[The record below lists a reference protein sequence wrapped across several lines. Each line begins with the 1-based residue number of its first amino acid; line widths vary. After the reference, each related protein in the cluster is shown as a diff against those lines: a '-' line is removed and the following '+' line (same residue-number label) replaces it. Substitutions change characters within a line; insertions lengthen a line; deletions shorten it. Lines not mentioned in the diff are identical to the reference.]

1 MADLQAASKQ
11 AHRKTVESSIDDVV
25 SYLQEVLGQKLV
37 AHIAGVTDPRTVGRW
52 AAGERAPRHD
62 HEQRVRFAYQIF
74 QLLLAEE
81 APQTVR
87 AWFLGLNPQL
97 GDESP
102 TECVR
107 TDQFREVLVAAKA
120 FLAGG

>member
-1 MADLQAASKQ
+1 MPNLGALEQQ
-11 AHRKTVESSIDDVV
+11 AHRKTVESSFGDVA
-25 SYLQEVLGQKLV
+25 SFLQEVLGQKLV
-37 AHIAGVTDPRTVGRW
+37 AYIAGVKDPRTVGRW
-52 AAGERAPRHD
+52 IAGDREPRPTA
-62 HEQRVRFAYQIF
+62 EANVRFAYQIF

-97 GDESP
+97 GDDSPVESIK
-102 TECVR
+102 TAH
-107 TDQFREVLVAAKA
+107 FREVMGAARA